1 MENKDD
7 EVVVNMPL
15 LSCILLSHLFL
26 MPLQLSA
33 IVILFSELVPTLF
46 DTELAVFFIFL
57 LSNAYNHIFFLLNTP
72 LFPTRLFHCL
82 PFSSLLY
89 VDSPVSKLSNYPC
102 SSFFWS
108 SFGWILACF
117 FSSFLKI
124 QACFISY
131 LATVHIVTPSER
143 HWTAIAVLM
152 LEIVS

>member
-1 MENKDD
+1 
-7 EVVVNMPL
+7 MPL

-26 MPLQLSA
+26 MSLQLSA

-46 DTELAVFFIFL
+46 DTELAVFYSPMLTTASFSYSTLLISDNVISLSLFFISPYMLTPQFL
-57 LSNAYNHIFFLLNTP
+57 S
-72 LFPTRLFHCL
+72 FPTTLVHL
-82 PFSSLLY
+82 
-89 VDSPVSKLSNYPC
+89 
-102 SSFFWS
+102 FFWR

-131 LATVHIVTPSER
+131 LATVHIVTPSEG
-143 HWTAIAVLM
+143 HWTAIAVFT